1 MNYAQLRSRR
11 IFLRSRG
18 NTLLKAMTETAFRT
32 VYEQYRDPLF
42 RFGYRL
48 TGSVELAEDL
58 VHDCFIGLF
67 RGGFDERR
75 GPVKT
80 YLYAALRNLSRKH
93 YRDSE
98 REELSNDA
106 DLPVASGALDALISR
121 ETAAV
126 VQRAVETLPRLQ
138 REVLVLFEYEE
149 LALDEISK
157 IVDADV
163 GAVKSRLYRARE
175 KLRQC
180 LAPVL
185 KETAR

>member
-1 MNYAQLRSRR
+1 
-11 IFLRSRG
+11 
-18 NTLLKAMTETAFRT
+18 
-32 VYEQYRDPLF
+32 
-42 RFGYRL
+42 
-48 TGSVELAEDL
+48 
-58 VHDCFIGLF
+58 
-67 RGGFDERR
+67 
-75 GPVKT
+75 VKN